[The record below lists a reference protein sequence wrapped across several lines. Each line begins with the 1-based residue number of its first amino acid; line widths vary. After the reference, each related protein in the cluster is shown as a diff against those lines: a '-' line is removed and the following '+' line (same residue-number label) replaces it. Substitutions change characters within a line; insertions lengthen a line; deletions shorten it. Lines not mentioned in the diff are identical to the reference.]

1 MRVAQLD
8 GRFLLTRVLGR
19 GGTGVVYRAHDRT
32 SGRMVALKLA
42 RGTARS
48 RLASEFDVWSR
59 LKHPGIVRAY
69 EFAVVRRGPFPAG
82 TPYLVLEHVPLGVP
96 GRPELRPGRM
106 QPAQL
111 EALALQMLGALG
123 HVHEAGWVHRD
134 LKPANLL
141 ASIGTGRW
149 PRFKLTDFGL
159 ATRIG
164 ASSPLGTFS
173 GSLAYVAPEALLGLP
188 LDGRADLY
196 GLGLLLYRMAT
207 GNLPVPIGE
216 ARAALRWHLAGP
228 ALDPARTRPSLSR
241 QLVRF
246 IRRLTRRDR
255 DDRPDSACSALRL
268 LGVNPGAAGSPPRA
282 WPDPRCSTASGRPD
296 APGFAWRSP
305 G

>member
-1 MRVAQLD
+1 M
-8 GRFLLTRVLGR
+8 LGR

-42 RGTARS
+42 RGTSRS

-173 GSLAYVAPEALLGLP
+173 GSLAYVAPEALLGQMAVISP
-188 LDGRADLY
+188 GVDSVSMV
-196 GLGLLLYRMAT
+196 GLTLIVKIYQRSIS
-207 GNLPVPIGE
+207 NKRI
-216 ARAALRWHLAGP
+216 LAGVLNPDTIFGKHKDGIVGETQFVKPRIYCIQYKP
-228 ALDPARTRPSLSR
+228 A
-241 QLVRF
+241 
-246 IRRLTRRDR
+246 
-255 DDRPDSACSALRL
+255 
-268 LGVNPGAAGSPPRA
+268 
-282 WPDPRCSTASGRPD
+282 D
-296 APGFAWRSP
+296 AD
-305 G
+305 